1 MTGLT
6 AHAGVMRTFDV
17 TARDRG
23 GRLSSCT
30 LLADNAGEA
39 VARVR
44 SIARADGTEVVAYA
58 VYRHRRVRGRRLVG
72 LFAGPG
78 ADGGPAG
85 VREPRR
91 PRPTPPGLRAHA
103 IPPTP

>member
-1 MTGLT
+1 MAGTT

-17 TARDRG
+17 TARDRSG
-23 GRLSSCT
+23 HLSSCT
-30 LLADNAGEA
+30 LSADNAGEA

-44 SIARADGTEVVAYA
+44 WTARADGTEVVAYA

-91 PRPTPPGLRAHA
+91 PRPAPPSLSAHA
-103 IPPTP
+103 IPPTH